1 MSLLALKPEIF
12 KPREQKVAEWVMRWS
27 SRLTEQCLSPISVP
41 CDFHTAT
48 LNHAI
53 VVVMVMVM
61 EVVVVVVAA
70 AAVVVVV
77 VVV

>member
-1 MSLLALKPEIF
+1 
-12 KPREQKVAEWVMRWS
+12 MRWS

-41 CDFHTAT
+41 CDFHAAT

-53 VVVMVMVM
+53 VVVMVM